1 MAKSKRLIEMMIAVN
16 KKKFFNA
23 KELADEF
30 GVSTRTIMRDMQELS
45 ALGVPFYSEVGPHG
59 GYKMLNERILPPIA
73 FTKDEA
79 LAVFFAS
86 HALRHY
92 ADLPF
97 EAETDSVLRKFY
109 SYMPEDI
116 RDRIDRMRQRF
127 DLVTPMRHARTPY
140 LGLLLDAAIDQKT
153 VRVEYE
159 SKHRHS
165 FREIQ
170 PVGIYASNGFWY
182 CPAYC
187 FQRGDFRLFRCDRV
201 RSAEISET
209 EAIDLSKVR
218 AGSRD
223 FYMQEESPELE
234 LHVELTAI
242 GVQRCESELWHAPT
256 MPLSSDSTAYPRIHV
271 REDGTG
277 WLEYRISASSLPYFG
292 QFFIGLGTD
301 AHVKAPAELIRL
313 MREMLD
319 ELVLRY
325 R

>member
-1 MAKSKRLIEMMIAVN
+1 MAKSKRLIEIMMAVN
-16 KKKFFNA
+16 KKKSFNA
-23 KELADEF
+23 KELASEF
-30 GVSTRTIMRDMQELS
+30 GVSTRTIVRDMQELS

-73 FTKDEA
+73 FTKGEA

-116 RDRIDRMRQRF
+116 RDRIDWMRKRF
-127 DLVTPMRHARTPY
+127 DLITPMRHASTPY
-140 LGLLLDAAIDQKT
+140 LSLLLDAAIDQKV
-153 VRVEYE
+153 VRMEYE
-159 SKHRHS
+159 SKQHKRS
-165 FREIQ
+165 RDVQ

-187 FQRGDFRLFRCDRV
+187 FHRRDFRLFRCDRV
-201 RSAEISET
+201 RSVEPSELK
-209 EAIDLSKVR
+209 AADLTHVHIGNWESY
-218 AGSRD
+218 
-223 FYMQEESPELE
+223 FEEESPAMELY
-234 LHVELTAI
+234 VELTAT
-242 GVQRCESELWHAPT
+242 GVQRCESELPRMH
-256 MPLSSDSTAYPRIHV
+256 LSSESSAYPKIHV

-277 WLEYRISASSLPYFG
+277 WLDNQIPASSLLFFG

-301 AHVKAPAELIRL
+301 AKVKAPDELIHV
-313 MREMLD
+313 MRESLD
-319 ELVLRY
+319 KLMAQY

>member
-1 MAKSKRLIEMMIAVN
+1 MAKSKRLIEIMMAVN
-16 KKKFFNA
+16 NKKNFNA

-30 GVSTRTIMRDMQELS
+30 GVSTRTIIRDMQELS

-59 GYKMLNERILPPIA
+59 GYKMLNERMLPPIA

-79 LAVFFAS
+79 IAVFFAS

-92 ADLPF
+92 AELPF

-116 RDRIDRMRQRF
+116 RDRIDRMRKRF
-127 DLVTPMRHARTPY
+127 DLLTPMRQAKSPY
-140 LGLLLDAAIDQKT
+140 LSLLLDAAIDQT
-153 VRVEYE
+153 VVRLEYE
-159 SKHRHS
+159 SKHRRL
-165 FREIQ
+165 FRDIQ

-187 FQRGDFRLFRCDRV
+187 FHRGDFRLFRCDRV
-201 RSAEISET
+201 RSVETSER
-209 EAIDLSKVR
+209 EAIDLSEIHLGNR
-218 AGSRD
+218 ES
-223 FYMQEESPELE
+223 YIQEEVLE
-234 LHVELTAI
+234 LHVELTAA
-242 GVQRCESELWHAPT
+242 GVQRCESELWFAPNIHHS
-256 MPLSSDSTAYPRIHV
+256 PVNPHIHV

-277 WLEYRISASSLPYFG
+277 WLDNQIPASSLPFFG

-301 AHVKAPAELIRL
+301 AQVKAPAKLIDI

-319 ELVLRY
+319 KLVLQY